1 MRKRRDGSLFWRAL
15 ATFPLMVIN
24 VPLDTEGIEKNDYR
38 LFYITGKGKQPS
50 SFRLL
55 PQ

>member
-24 VPLDTEGIEKNDYR
+24 VPLDTEGIEKTTIDY
-38 LFYITGKGKQPS
+38 FT
-50 SFRLL
+50 
-55 PQ
+55 